1 VSEPLG
7 FTVTQEAYE
16 GTLSGLAYALRTGSV
31 APRDLNLLQLV
42 RDALAWFEHE
52 AERSLEDAA
61 LALPQVAQV
70 IELKVRLL
78 LPRPPREV
86 DEDPEDEA
94 QGPLLDALEVVAALE
109 DLEDAIDF
117 LRQRRIERAG
127 ILPARTP
134 RPDLPRPPRP
144 MKATIQ
150 GLAMLASTLR
160 PGAYFELGFERMTIE
175 AAVKKVRQA
184 IRAIRRGTLGAL
196 VPTRSWAERTV
207 VFAAFLEL
215 VREGQVV
222 GTQEEAYGEI
232 GVEST
237 R

>member
-1 VSEPLG
+1 MAQTHLRAACKRESRVVRGIGAHRRARQRYAAPPAERTGACLAVSEPLG

-61 LALPQVAQV
+61 IALPQVAQV

-117 LRQRRIERAG
+117 LRQRRIERAVV
-127 ILPARTP
+127 LPARTP

-150 GLAMLASTLR
+150 GLA
-160 PGAYFELGFERMTIE
+160 
-175 AAVKKVRQA
+175 
-184 IRAIRRGTLGAL
+184 
-196 VPTRSWAERTV
+196 
-207 VFAAFLEL
+207 
-215 VREGQVV
+215 
-222 GTQEEAYGEI
+222 
-232 GVEST
+232 
-237 R
+237 